1 MFQNIFRPWSYMS
14 LAFPTPSNHYSF
26 TRWAVKFSC
35 WLHKS
40 NSGIPLKPW
49 VALVTDKTHSSN
61 GAIQWITDHWDVHP
75 MVPMYPFYCSREIP
89 RFGWWN
95 PPLWLV
101 GSICNLYSNVGCN
114 VVWLPII
121 SKIVLVVTSQYIPI
135 ADGSIPF
142 LGEIHILSW
151 LNPHVWG
158 KSHATAPERTMKR
171 SSAWQPSWKIVS
183 PGPWATG

>member
-1 MFQNIFRPWSYMS
+1 MFQNIFRLWSYMS
-14 LAFPTPSNHYSF
+14 LAFPAPSNHYSF
-26 TRWAVKFSC
+26 TRWAVKSSC

-40 NSGIPLKPW
+40 NSGVPLKSW

-61 GAIQWITDHWDVHP
+61 WAIQWITDHGDVHP
-75 MVPMYPFYCSREIP
+75 MVPMYPFYCSREIR
-89 RFGWWN
+89 RFGWCN

-101 GSICNLYSNVGCN
+101 GSICNLFSNVGCN

-121 SKIVLVVTSQYIPI
+121 SQIVLVVTSQYIPI

-142 LGEIHILSW
+142 LGEIHIFSC
-151 LNPHVWG
+151 LNPNVWG